1 MSAEKPPVTLIGD
14 PGPSPGRR
22 SRARVRLR
30 NYFLT
35 GLVVAGPLTIT
46 IYITWWFITLV
57 DGWVKPLVPHRY
69 LPETYLPF
77 PIPGFGLVIAFTGL
91 TLLGFLTANLV
102 GRTLLDLGEVVLSRM
117 PVIRGIYRGTK
128 QIFETIFSTTGTS
141 FRTVGLVE
149 FPVKGTWSIVFISTP
164 PGPELH
170 EQLPEAGEYMGV
182 FLPCTPNPTTGFF
195 FYLPRR
201 DVIELTM
208 SVDDAA
214 KLVMSA
220 GVIQPDETQRRLQ
233 AMAEAA
239 RSSGREPV
247 RTLEPS

>member
-1 MSAEKPPVTLIGD
+1 MPPLPLDAAGARVKT
-14 PGPSPGRR
+14 S
-22 SRARVRLR
+22 ARVRLR

-46 IYITWWFITLV
+46 LYITWWFITLV
-57 DGWVKPLVPHRY
+57 DGWVKPLVPAAY
-69 LPETYLPF
+69 LPDAYLPF
-77 PIPGFGLVIAFTGL
+77 SIPGFGLVIALTGL

-102 GRTLLDLGEVVLSRM
+102 GRTLLNLGEVVLSRM
-117 PVIRGIYRGTK
+117 PVVRSIYKGTK
-128 QIFETIFSTTGTS
+128 QVFETIFSANGTS
-141 FRTVGLVE
+141 FRKVGLVQ
-149 FPVKGTWSIVFISTP
+149 FPVKGTWSIVFISNP
-164 PGPELH
+164 AGPDLE
-170 EQLPEAGEYMGV
+170 ERLPAAGEYLGV

-220 GVIQPDETQRRLQ
+220 GVIQSEENQRRLQ
-233 AMAEAA
+233 AMADA
-239 RSSGREPV
+239 SREEESRDAFKTPV
-247 RTLEPS
+247 EVP